1 MVNAKHLAVHFP
13 NTGTKENEVE
23 PEKDGKLEGESL
35 REIADIRGKIWGT
48 TSNAPISWQLFA
60 PSEKVLTSSD
70 T

>member
-48 TSNAPISWQLFA
+48 TSNAPISWQ
-60 PSEKVLTSSD
+60 
-70 T
+70 